1 MKSNRVTNYSSMPT
15 PPTHTQQVP
24 MPVCRYEVLN
34 GSPEGAPV
42 FYATI
47 GQMASFTTACL
58 CWIRLF
64 WSNSVCFRSITSGH
78 VKVKQRI
85 NSV

>member
-1 MKSNRVTNYSSMPT
+1 MFLHGDAKGFGERNHSQVNMNISKESVVFSMPT
-15 PPTHTQQVP
+15 PPTHTQQIP

-47 GQMASFTTACL
+47 GQMVSF
-58 CWIRLF
+58 
-64 WSNSVCFRSITSGH
+64 SVY
-78 VKVKQRI
+78 
-85 NSV
+85 